1 MKRIFTLVLMAL
13 ITMPLLADNTKLR
26 VAVFDPSSSG
36 TSIDEG
42 TKIAIREI
50 ISSTM
55 VNSGNFEIVE
65 RSLLEKVMQEQSFS
79 NSGAVNDT
87 DATEI
92 GKLAGANKVVIS
104 VVTLTGGRNMLSVK
118 MIDVKTAS
126 VDRQKVKVV
135 SSGELLDVIEPLTLS
150 LINTDNI
157 DNDDPGAVTVAPSAT
172 VNGNGGRP
180 SPQPGEVIFWLPE
193 GFQPKSEKDKHLP
206 LLVSIDSK
214 DIGSGTLTTGFLI
227 RIQSPNSGV
236 HTLKV
241 GSNKMEIDLDKY
253 DFFELQLYMTN
264 SLIAFGTPYGV
275 SIKEQKRVNPI
286 FNNRAGSSDRMAGAD
301 QEKINAIF
309 KPCGY
314 MIPAQYDR
322 YLETEYFPIMSK
334 NSQFN
339 VMLDFSDATIEGKN
353 MVEYLS
359 ARNGLNEEF
368 ISDMNTEMRR
378 FVTQLGGEAKQYY
391 WAYNVQAPV
400 TLVVKFR
407 EVSTDGKITLA
418 DYVFVES
425 DSGKV
430 LTGIRMT
437 AKGGKRGSIPNLIA
451 DGLVND
457 IAPEIVKYLKKKKI
471 GR

>member
-1 MKRIFTLVLMAL
+1 MKRIFAAVLAAL

-55 VNSGNFEIVE
+55 VNSGSFEIVE

-150 LINTDNI
+150 LINTDNSF
-157 DNDDPGAVTVAPSAT
+157 DDDSGSVTVAPSVAS
-172 VNGNGGRP
+172 VIDNGNKP
-180 SPQPGEVIFWLPE
+180 SPQPGEVVFWLPE
-193 GFQPKSEKDKHLP
+193 GFQPKNSKDRHLP
-206 LLVSIDSK
+206 LLVSVDSK
-214 DIGSGTLTTGFLI
+214 DVGSGTLTTGFLI
-227 RIQSPNSGV
+227 RIQNPSSGV

-241 GSNKMEIDLDKY
+241 GSIKMEIDLDKY

-264 SLIAFGTPYGV
+264 SFISIGSPYGV
-275 SIKEQKRVNPI
+275 SIKEQKRVNAVQKPGLSE
-286 FNNRAGSSDRMAGAD
+286 RTTGLQA
-301 QEKINAIF
+301 ELEAIF
-309 KPCGY
+309 EPCGY

-322 YLETEYFPIMSK
+322 YLETEYFPIMSN

-339 VMLDFSDATIEGKN
+339 VVLDFSDAKIEGKN
-353 MVEYLS
+353 MMEYLAS
-359 ARNGLNEEF
+359 RNKLNEAF
-368 ISDMNTEMRR
+368 ISDMDKEMRR
-378 FVTQLGGEAKQYY
+378 FVAKLGDENKKYY
-391 WAYNVQAPV
+391 WAYKVQAPV

-407 EVSTDGKITLA
+407 DVSADGKTTLA

-425 DSGKV
+425 DSGNV

-437 AKGGKRGSIPNLIA
+437 AKGGKRGSVPNLIA
-451 DGLVND
+451 DGLTD
-457 IAPEIVKYLKKKKI
+457 EIAPEIVKYLKKKKI